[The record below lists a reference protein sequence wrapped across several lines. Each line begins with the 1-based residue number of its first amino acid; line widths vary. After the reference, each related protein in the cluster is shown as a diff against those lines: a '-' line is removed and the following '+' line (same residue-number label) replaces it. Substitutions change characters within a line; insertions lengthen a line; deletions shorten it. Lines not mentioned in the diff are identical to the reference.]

1 MNVKKI
7 LVSQPQPSGNKSP
20 YYDVARRHGVEV
32 VFRPFI
38 KVEGLTTREFRKQ
51 RITLP
56 DYTAVI
62 FTARTAVDHYFRL
75 CREMRFA
82 VPDTQKY
89 FCLSETIAL
98 YLQKYIVYRK
108 RKIFYSETGA
118 IEDLFPLLNKHHDAK
133 FIMPVSEVHN
143 DAKTRALDT
152 LEGFSYVKSVMY
164 RTVSNDFGDDEKFD
178 YDMLILF
185 TPAGVKSLLSN
196 VPDIAERDVV
206 LGAMG
211 DGTIAAMRDAGLE
224 PRVVMSEEAT
234 SMPAAIDRYL
244 SSHNK

>member
-7 LVSQPQPSGNKSP
+7 LVSQPQPSSGKSP
-20 YYDVARRHGVEV
+20 YYDVAQRHDVEV

-38 KVEGLTTREFRKQ
+38 KVEGLTPREFRKQ
-51 RITLP
+51 RINLP

-75 CREMRFA
+75 CKEMRFT

-89 FCLSETIAL
+89 FCLSEAIAL

-108 RKIFYSETGA
+108 RKIFYSETGNV
-118 IEDLFPLLNKHHDAK
+118 EDLFPLIHKHHAETYL
-133 FIMPVSEVHN
+133 MPVSEVHN
-143 DAKTRALDT
+143 DAKTSALDT
-152 LEGFSYVKSVMY
+152 LEDFSYVKSVMY
-164 RTVSNDFGDDEKFD
+164 RTVSNDFSDDEVFD
-178 YDMLILF
+178 YDMVILF
-185 TPAGVKSLLSN
+185 TPTGVKALLSN
-196 VPDIAERDVV
+196 VPDIAERGVV

-211 DGTIAAMRDAGLE
+211 TTTIAAMNEAGLVPE
-224 PRVVMSEEAT
+224 VLLDKEAT

-244 SSHNK
+244 TAHNQ